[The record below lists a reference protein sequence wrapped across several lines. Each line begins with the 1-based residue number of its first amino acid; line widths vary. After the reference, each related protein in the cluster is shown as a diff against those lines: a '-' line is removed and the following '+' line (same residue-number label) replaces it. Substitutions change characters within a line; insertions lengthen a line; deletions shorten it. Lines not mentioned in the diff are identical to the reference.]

1 MTKDKQAQ
9 RDRRDARARAAMTTR
24 PKQGGISGMWM
35 AIGGVI
41 AVVVVIIGMVIYHE
55 ATKGN
60 SSPASSAGAG
70 STSTVPPA
78 VMHDVESVP
87 ASVFNTVGIGKQ
99 LAYPVAFHGHAP
111 NVGGKPVAAYIGA
124 EYCPY
129 CAAERWPVVTA
140 LSRFGKFS
148 GLKATHSSSS
158 DVYPNTQ
165 TFSFHGSTYSSPYIT
180 FQPVETASNQPQGD
194 SYKPLDTPNAL
205 QASMFQTYNGPPY
218 FSQSG
223 AIPFISY
230 SNQYG
235 SQGASYSPQV
245 LAGLS
250 MSQIA
255 SALHDPSSPVAQGV
269 IGTANTVSAAVCAID
284 GGKPASVCQ
293 SPGVTAAAKKLG
305 SG

>member
-24 PKQGGISGMWM
+24 PKQSGISGMWM

-41 AVVVVIIGMVIYHE
+41 AVVVVIVGMVIYHE

-60 SSPASSAGAG
+60 STPAASSNVS
-70 STSTVPPA
+70 STTTVPPA
-78 VMHDVESVP
+78 VMHEVESVP
-87 ASVFNTVGIGKQ
+87 ASVFNAVGTGKQ

-111 NVGGKPVAAYIGA
+111 TVGGKPVMAYVGA

-140 LSRFGKFS
+140 LSRFGTFS

-180 FQPVETASNQPQGD
+180 FQPVETASNVPEGS

-218 FSQSG
+218 FSTSG

-230 SNQYG
+230 ANLYG

-245 LAGLS
+245 LAGMS

-269 IGTANTVSAAVCAID
+269 IGTANTVSAAVCAMD

>member
-35 AIGGVI
+35 AVGGVI
-41 AVVVVIIGMVIYHE
+41 AVLVVIAGMVIYHE
-55 ATKGN
+55 A
-60 SSPASSAGAG
+60 SSSSSSSSSSTGGG
-70 STSTVPPA
+70 STSAVPA
-78 VMHDVESVP
+78 SVMHEVESVP
-87 ASVFNTVGIGKQ
+87 PSVFNTVGVGTQ
-99 LAYPVAFHGHAP
+99 QAFPVAFHGHAP
-111 NVGGKPVAAYIGA
+111 KVDGKPVMAYVGA

-148 GLKATHSSSS
+148 NLQATHSSSS
-158 DVYPNTQ
+158 DVFANTQ
-165 TFSFHGSTYSSPYIT
+165 TFSFHGSTYSSPYLT
-180 FQPVETASNQPQGD
+180 FEPVETATNQPQGD

-218 FSQSG
+218 FSTSG

-230 SNQYG
+230 ANQYG

-250 MSQIA
+250 RSQIA
-255 SALHDPSSPVAQGV
+255 SDLHDPSSPVAQAV
-269 IGTANTVSAAVCAID
+269 IGTANSVSAAVCAMD